1 MFHMH
6 TTFFLSAE
14 TSIDEF
20 RTSLGVFSAF
30 MQDLGLLE
38 TTGPVAERCKHPI
51 MDTDTEHDHPY
62 FFRMT
67 FRDREQCDAA
77 VKHIQAMQQ
86 ESHAIHMAVY
96 ANVIDPVFSCWMDE

>member
-20 RTSLGVFSAF
+20 RTSLRVFSSF
-30 MQDLGLLE
+30 MQDQGLLE
-38 TTGPVAERCKHPI
+38 NTGPVAERCKHPI
-51 MDTDTEHDHPY
+51 MDTDAERDHPY
-62 FFRMT
+62 FFRLT

-77 VKHIQAMQQ
+77 VKHIQAMRQ
-86 ESHAIHMAVY
+86 ESHAIHKAVY
-96 ANVIDPVFSCWMDE
+96 ANILDPVFSCWVDE

>member
-20 RTSLGVFSAF
+20 RTSLRVFSSF

-38 TTGPVAERCKHPI
+38 NTGPVAERCKHPI
-51 MDTDTEHDHPY
+51 MDTDAERDHPY

-77 VKHIQAMQQ
+77 VTHIQAMQQ
-86 ESHAIHMAVY
+86 ESHPIHMAVY
-96 ANVIDPVFSCWMDE
+96 ANVVNPVFSCWMDE

>member
-20 RTSLGVFSAF
+20 RTSLRVFSSF
-30 MQDLGLLE
+30 MQDLGLLQN
-38 TTGPVAERCKHPI
+38 TGPVAERCTHPI
-51 MDTDTEHDHPY
+51 MDTDAERNHPY

-67 FRDREQCDAA
+67 LRDREQCDAA
-77 VKHIQAMQQ
+77 VKHIQAMRQ
-86 ESHAIHMAVY
+86 ESHAIHKAVY
-96 ANVIDPVFSCWMDE
+96 ANVLDPVFSCWMDE

>member
-6 TTFFLSAE
+6 TTFFLSAA
-14 TSIDEF
+14 TGIDEF

-38 TTGPVAERCKHPI
+38 HTGPVSERCRHPI
-51 MDTDTEHDHPY
+51 MDTDAERDLPY

-96 ANVIDPVFSCWMDE
+96 ANVVDAVFSCWMDE